1 MGGPRPNYPPEK
13 SAKFSQINPTDILS
27 SRQYSKLLT
36 KHDTSPILAQ
46 VPIHVPIHE
55 TNQKP
60 IMELFIGISK
70 ESITLIPTIV
80 IDYMKPSIT
89 IEWLMLQIGLEQS

>member
-1 MGGPRPNYPPEK
+1 M
-13 SAKFSQINPTDILS
+13 
-27 SRQYSKLLT
+27 T
-36 KHDTSPILAQ
+36 KQDTSPILAQ
-46 VPIHVPIHE
+46 VPIQVPIHE

-89 IEWLMLQIGLEQS
+89 IEWLMIKIGVESIS